1 MHTRTEIFNVYLAY
15 NNSQD
20 NISLLQPNNP
30 TTAGLEKSNVTEAC
44 DKDLKIAFMNMIV
57 TLKEEINKSF
67 KKFMKNKQ

>member
-1 MHTRTEIFNVYLAY
+1 MHTRTEIFNVDLAY

-30 TTAGLEKSNVTEAC
+30 TTAGLEKCNIAEAC